1 MTTDREPYLEL
12 LRELTHGDPGAY
24 RERCRQLDEAGWRE
38 LGLVLGAAF
47 FLAARERL
55 GERTTRGEV
64 IRLVAE
70 VRSKF
75 ADTTLNLDPEL
86 AEKML
91 ISALTGET
99 GDVEDAEQ
107 GALLETELVVLWHL
121 LSDAPADKLD
131 RFLAEV
137 DQLAEEWSEED

>member
-1 MTTDREPYLEL
+1 MTTDRTPHLEL
-12 LRELTHGDPGAY
+12 LRELTHGNPAIY
-24 RERCRQLDEAGWRE
+24 QERCQQLDEAGWQE

-55 GERTTRGEV
+55 GDRTTRGEV
-64 IRLVAE
+64 IHLVADI
-70 VRSKF
+70 RSKF

-86 AEKML
+86 AEKL
-91 ISALTGET
+91 LVSALTGET
-99 GDVEDAEQ
+99 DDVEDAEQ

-137 DQLAEEWSEED
+137 GQLAEEWSEED

>member
-1 MTTDREPYLEL
+1 MTTDRTPYLEL
-12 LRELTHGDPGAY
+12 LRELTHGNPDTY
-24 RERCRQLDEAGWRE
+24 RERCQQLDAAGWQE
-38 LGLVLGAAF
+38 LGLVLGAGF

-55 GERTTRGEV
+55 GNRTTKGEV

-70 VRSKF
+70 IRSTF
-75 ADTTLNLDPEL
+75 ASTKVDLDPEL

-99 GDVEDAEQ
+99 GEVEDAEQ
-107 GALLETELVVLWHL
+107 SALLETELVVLWHL
-121 LSDAPADKLD
+121 LGDASEDKLD
-131 RFLAEV
+131 RFLVEV

>member
-1 MTTDREPYLEL
+1 M
-12 LRELTHGDPGAY
+12 
-24 RERCRQLDEAGWRE
+24 
-38 LGLVLGAAF
+38 LGAGF

-55 GERTTRGEV
+55 GNRTTKGEV

-70 VRSKF
+70 IRSTF
-75 ADTTLNLDPEL
+75 ASTKVDLDPEL

-99 GDVEDAEQ
+99 GEVEDAEQ
-107 GALLETELVVLWHL
+107 SALLETELVVLWHL
-121 LSDAPADKLD
+121 LGDASEDKLD
-131 RFLAEV
+131 RFLVEV